1 MVKIE
6 TAENEVID
14 QEIKVEGVS
23 NNFKRKSSDSDE
35 SSASA
40 NSRKKSKISEEKAKV
55 LEEYAEQM
63 NGMTPEQKNI
73 VERLLWICDA
83 QKDVHDLFVNKILE
97 MTKENF
103 ISSELQMQH
112 KRKCNNIGIKKI
124 SCKYCFKIIIKS
136 EYDDHLKKCELDK
149 AKGLHEGP
157 APKRPKILA

>member
-1 MVKIE
+1 M
-6 TAENEVID
+6 D
-14 QEIKVEGVS
+14 
-23 NNFKRKSSDSDE
+23 
-35 SSASA
+35 
-40 NSRKKSKISEEKAKV
+40 
-55 LEEYAEQM
+55 
-63 NGMTPEQKNI
+63 GMTPEQKRI

-83 QKDVHDLFVNKILE
+83 QKDVHDSFVNEILE